1 MRRRTEAAH
10 VPRHPTCTGG
20 GVGGRDYISQGAAEG
35 AGGAGLA
42 AAPVPPPCSR
52 GEVNKPRAGC
62 RRRGGRG
69 GHG

>member
-1 MRRRTEAAH
+1 MSLDTRCALTGL
-10 VPRHPTCTGG
+10 GG
-20 GVGGRDYISQGAAEG
+20 GGTTFPRGQRKGRA
-35 AGGAGLA
+35 GAGLSTA
-42 AAPVPPPCSR
+42 LVPPPCSR